1 MSLNVYIF
9 VLFGISKDTNIFFQ
23 LATEAISK
31 GMERFVYLYIF
42 KSIYRFTQNMN
53 STFNCKSMVMIT
65 EIRHF

>member
-42 KSIYRFTQNMN
+42 KSIYRFTQNM
-53 STFNCKSMVMIT
+53 STLNF
-65 EIRHF
+65 